1 MLLISVLVLGT
12 GSMAAQ
18 DNTKAWFVGA
28 GAGINVGFDGNRYES
43 REASHIGGGDA
54 LDIYFGKFFGKVGG
68 FRAGYQGLNISN
80 QYTDYNKESFSYVH
94 ADFLARLADAF
105 VPYVHAGYAHIFKG
119 TPAAGVGLM
128 MPVRIVKRVYI
139 IPDGKLTFLNS
150 NAFRGIDSGLGA
162 DLSATLGIRVTLE
175 KADPAK
181 KAARIEARKAK
192 AAAKAAAAA
201 AAAAAVAQVAKDAE
215 AAEAAK
221 AAEAQ
226 KAAEAAKAAEA
237 QKAAEEAAK
246 AAETAKAE
254 EAQKAAKTAEEAAKA
269 AETQK
274 TAEKLYKVVYFDTN
288 FSTIKPE
295 AAKTLDEVAAFMK
308 KYPAV
313 KASVEGHADAT
324 GGDEWNNTLS
334 GNRAQAVIDY
344 LVGKGI
350 PASSF
355 IIEGFGERR
364 PAADNSTKEG
374 RAKNRRVEIRTAE

>member
-201 AAAAAVAQVAKDAE
+201 AAAAAAVAQVAKDAE

-237 QKAAEEAAK
+237 QKAAETAK
-246 AAETAKAE
+246 AAE
-254 EAQKAAKTAEEAAKA
+254 AQKAAEEAAKA
-269 AETQK
+269 AAEEK
-274 TAEKLYKVVYFDTN
+274 AAEAVAEKLYKVVYFDTN